1 MPLSPQAGTALGFR
15 APLTLSRS
23 PAVRRIS
30 HGGAIFHIARQYFTR
45 SKNGFHRA
53 RKCAYWR
60 RILSPPHRRSLA
72 PPEKIQSFRAFSAL
86 GGAKTCIE
94 VETILIVLY
103 KKAPLYG
110 ELANEVRLSGC
121 ERHKRNFTACVS
133 MLYPIYSSISFS
145 VPITP
150 FMCVRS

>member
-1 MPLSPQAGTALGFR
+1 M
-15 APLTLSRS
+15 
-23 PAVRRIS
+23 
-30 HGGAIFHIARQYFTR
+30 GGA
-45 SKNGFHRA
+45 
-53 RKCAYWR
+53 
-60 RILSPPHRRSLA
+60 
-72 PPEKIQSFRAFSAL
+72 

-94 VETILIVLY
+94 VETILTVLY

-121 ERHKRNFTACVS
+121 ERHKRNFTACES

>member
-1 MPLSPQAGTALGFR
+1 
-15 APLTLSRS
+15 
-23 PAVRRIS
+23 
-30 HGGAIFHIARQYFTR
+30 
-45 SKNGFHRA
+45 
-53 RKCAYWR
+53 
-60 RILSPPHRRSLA
+60 
-72 PPEKIQSFRAFSAL
+72 L

>member
-1 MPLSPQAGTALGFR
+1 MLDLVAWR
-15 APLTLSRS
+15 AE
-23 PAVRRIS
+23 
-30 HGGAIFHIARQYFTR
+30 G
-45 SKNGFHRA
+45 
-53 RKCAYWR
+53 
-60 RILSPPHRRSLA
+60 
-72 PPEKIQSFRAFSAL
+72 
-86 GGAKTCIE
+86 
-94 VETILIVLY
+94 ETEGV

-133 MLYPIYSSISFS
+133 MLYPIYFSISFS